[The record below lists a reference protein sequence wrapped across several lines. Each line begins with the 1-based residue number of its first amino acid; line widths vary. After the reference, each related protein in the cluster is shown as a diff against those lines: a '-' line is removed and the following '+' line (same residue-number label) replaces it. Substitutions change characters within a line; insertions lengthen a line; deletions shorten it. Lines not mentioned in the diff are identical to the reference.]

1 MCRIAIPL
9 VPFTVLIK
17 KHEMSLAFPILTIF
31 YIAMFFIVSET
42 FAQLAIATADIKSL
56 LQQVP
61 IMMVHSPRAL
71 AYTFRGVER
80 PNVRPDT
87 SL

>member
-1 MCRIAIPL
+1 MCGIAIPL

-17 KHEMSLAFPILTIF
+17 KHEMSLAFRILTIF

-42 FAQLAIATADIKSL
+42 FAQLAITTVDIKSL

-61 IMMVHSPRAL
+61 IMVHSPRA
-71 AYTFRGVER
+71 
-80 PNVRPDT
+80 
-87 SL
+87 